1 MASKGSY
8 PIKIKTINGSFQF
21 IVNRYKTREGL
32 KSWLRLTDRK
42 LDEHHESEL
51 LQEFALLYAGKM
63 SYQETSE
70 LVRRRSGTSQ
80 LSDQRIGNLVG
91 EKAAEI
97 TRKQQKMI
105 RENEKRGVKVKA
117 VEAQI
122 YESESVEIVFLADGI
137 CVSEQK
143 AKRDKQAKKGKE
155 RVTTEMAMLQ
165 NKKGEYRTIVAGEG
179 VSRVKLYQAE
189 IVKEYGEKAEEIEVV
204 ALTDGARSLKNEI
217 KEVFGEQVSH
227 ILDWYH
233 AEDKIR
239 QLMTQIALNKE
250 AKEKANELMI
260 KELWEGRGDQPIKY
274 LAEMKVKNEK
284 KRAELLGYL
293 EKNRNY
299 LIDYRRRK
307 EAGKII
313 GSGRMEKQ
321 NDIIV
326 AKRQKKKGMSWSKKG
341 SRNLALVTAYF
352 PSTIRGINYLQ

>member
-8 PIKIKTINGSFQF
+8 PIKIKTINGSFEF
-21 IVNRYKTREGL
+21 LVNRFQTKEGL
-32 KSWLRLTDRK
+32 ESWLRLTDKK

-51 LQEFALLYAGKM
+51 LQEFALLYAGKL

-70 LVRRRSGTSQ
+70 LVKRRSGTSR

-91 EKAAEI
+91 EKAVEI
-97 TRKQQKMI
+97 TRRQQKLI
-105 RENEKRGVKVKA
+105 RENEKKGIKVKA
-117 VEAQI
+117 VEALI
-122 YESESVEIVFLADGI
+122 YESESAEIVFLADGI
-137 CVSEQK
+137 CVNEQK

-155 RVTTEMAMLQ
+155 RVRTEMAMMQ
-165 NKKGEYRTIVAGEG
+165 DQQGRYRTLVAGEG

-189 IVKEYGEKAEEIEVV
+189 IVKEYGEKAREIEAV
-204 ALTDGARSLKNEI
+204 AITDGARSLKNEI
-217 KEVFGEQVSH
+217 KEVFGEEVSH

-233 AEDKIR
+233 LEDKIR
-239 QLMTQIALNKE
+239 QLMTQISCHKE

-260 KELWEGRGDQPIKY
+260 KELWEGTGEEAINY
-274 LAEMKVKNEK
+274 LAKMEVRNEN